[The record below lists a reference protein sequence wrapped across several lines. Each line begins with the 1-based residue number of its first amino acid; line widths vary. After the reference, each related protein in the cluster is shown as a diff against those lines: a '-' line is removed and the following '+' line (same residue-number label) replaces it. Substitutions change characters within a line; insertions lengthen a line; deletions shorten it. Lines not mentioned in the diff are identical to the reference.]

1 MTYAEL
7 FSEIKGKFMG
17 TDVSDI
23 HEHLAYQFNI
33 EDEEAGGSFYVEV
46 KDGVLKVEPYDY
58 YDRDAQFISTPDVLL
73 KIAEGEMDPVWAFT
87 TQKLR
92 VEGNTD
98 KALRLKEI
106 IEMKKKQAKAAEKEA
121 KKEAKA
127 AEKEAKKE
135 AKAEEKEVKAVEK
148 EIKKEVKAE
157 EKEIKKETKAVE
169 KEIKKEIIGKSAKST
184 K

>member
-7 FSEIKGKFMG
+7 FSVIKGKFMG

-58 YDRDAQFISTPDVLL
+58 FDKDAMFISTPEVLL
-73 KIAEGEMDPVWAFT
+73 KIADGEMDPVWAYT

-92 VEGNTD
+92 VEGNID
-98 KALRLKEI
+98 KALRLKDI
-106 IEMKKKQAKAAEKEA
+106 IEMKKKQARAAEKEA
-121 KKEAKA
+121 KKEAKAVEKEAKA

-135 AKAEEKEVKAVEK
+135 TTAAA
-148 EIKKEVKAE
+148 
-157 EKEIKKETKAVE
+157 KEIKKETAV
-169 KEIKKEIIGKSAKST
+169 KST
-184 K
+184 KTTK